1 MDVTKSWKAILIGVF
16 FGLLSIGFVLLI
28 TRPPRGAPI
37 QLKPPPTPSPLIVH
51 VTGAVVEPG
60 IYTLA
65 LGARVQDAIDAA
77 GGNSPNADLEAINLA
92 AFVEDGEQLWV
103 PTKKMANPEPHSGA
117 TSTVIPNLNNE
128 AQPPN
133 QEVHVLININM
144 ASIPELESLPG
155 IGPDKAEKIVA
166 YRTEHGPFERIEEI
180 ENVSGIGPVTF
191 EKIKALICVSDQP

>member
-1 MDVTKSWKAILIGVF
+1 MDVTKTWKAILIGVF

-37 QLKPPPTPSPLIVH
+37 QLNPPPTPSPLIVH
-51 VTGAVVEPG
+51 VSGAVVEPG
-60 IYTLA
+60 LYTLA
-65 LGARVQDAIDAA
+65 AGSRVQDAIDAA

-103 PTKKMANPEPHSGA
+103 PTKKIANPEPQSGA
-117 TSTVIPNLNNE
+117 TSTTIPNLSNE

-133 QEVHVLININM
+133 QEIHVLININT

-166 YRTEHGPFERIEEI
+166 YRTKLEQTPSA
-180 ENVSGIGPVTF
+180 V
-191 EKIKALICVSDQP
+191 